1 MSFSVRAYFLTAF
14 LGACIVNASTP
25 AYADKK
31 TQKTINISR
40 EAIDRAYGNE
50 VVAGE
55 ITKVGHE
62 VIYIETDG
70 VRTKVDLDDI
80 RFPDRIDE
88 IFYEGDRV
96 IATGLFDGDDLEANR
111 IVLIRDGVRTTF
123 ISKKPV
129 DIKIKGEEDTT
140 IRITP

>member
-1 MSFSVRAYFLTAF
+1 MRILLLACLLYIS
-14 LGACIVNASTP
+14 GAILSPEAS
-25 AYADKK
+25 ADRKVK
-31 TQKTINISR
+31 KTINISR

-62 VIYIETDG
+62 VIYIETEG
-70 VRTKVDLDDI
+70 GRTKVDLDDI

-88 IFYEGDRV
+88 IFSEGDHV
-96 IATGLFDGDDLEANR
+96 IATGLLDGDDLIANR
-111 IVLIRDGVRTTF
+111 IVLTREGVRTTF

-129 DIKIKGEEDTT
+129 DIKIKGEEDLT